1 VAQHLHGRA
10 YTELTQI
17 QAVAL
22 AGEFYRETVAAHRDY
37 PGRPVDWQLSLER
50 HEKKKK
56 SRIAF
61 SRSVAITASCSATR
75 QIHF

>member
-1 VAQHLHGRA
+1 MAQHLHGRT

-17 QAVAL
+17 LVVAL
-22 AGEFYRETVAAHRDY
+22 AGEFYRETVAAHRDN

-50 HEKKKK
+50 HEKK
-56 SRIAF
+56 SPIAF
-61 SRSVAITASCSATR
+61 SRSVALTASCSATR